1 MISRRL
7 DRLQSPHFVFFFN
20 DTATTEIYTL
30 SLHDALPISTVHG
43 PRRRASRR
51 CSSTDSDGHTRRPWG
66 TYPTP
71 LAVITFGADPKI
83 SSPASLTLPEARTSP
98 VTALHSVVLPMPLRP
113 TTARTPWASPSDT
126 PCSAWARP

>member
-71 LAVITFGADPKI
+71 LDRKSTRLNSSHSQISYAVFCLKKKKKQLIGPNAACTE
-83 SSPASLTLPEARTSP
+83 SPNCRRHKPYAR
-98 VTALHSVVLPMPLRP
+98 R
-113 TTARTPWASPSDT
+113 
-126 PCSAWARP
+126 